1 MSQTTTIPSKM
12 HAAVLREYKKPFNYE
27 EVPVPEVGDDDVL
40 VQVKAAGYCH
50 TDLQVNE
57 GVYESAGAKPG
68 MIGSH
73 EPAGV
78 VVKLV
83 SRNLRG
89 TMSEVIS
96 HIPSLAP
103 LFYYAGQERR
113 EARSVEGW
121 RPRRIDQHLV
131 SIFSDSFG

>member
-1 MSQTTTIPSKM
+1 M
-12 HAAVLREYKKPFNYE
+12 HAAVLREYKKPFSYE

-73 EPAGV
+73 EPAGL

-83 SRNLRG
+83 SEKISVVHSNTDLLQSPLTPSTQCRAR
-89 TMSEVIS
+89 TPRSE
-96 HIPSLAP
+96 AC
-103 LFYYAGQERR
+103 
-113 EARSVEGW
+113 
-121 RPRRIDQHLV
+121 
-131 SIFSDSFG
+131 